1 MKPIDKDALVAKI
14 KRMRDKAFPNSEW
27 NHGYV
32 TACESIISLINISE
46 VKEVDLDKEFDK
58 YCENYIFDDECEMYT
73 AKHFFELGIKA
84 MKEE

>member
-1 MKPIDKDALVAKI
+1 MKPFDKDALVAEI

-27 NHGYV
+27 NHGYI

-46 VKEVDLDKEFDK
+46 VKEVNLNKEFDK
-58 YCENYIFDDECEMYT
+58 CCKNYIFDDECEMYT

-84 MKEE
+84 MEGE